1 MSSKYLATVLQNDC
15 SIFYSFALSFSHRI
29 KISILTNTSVLRGSR
44 AQTPATCT
52 LCSRSPPLFPRQPE
66 PQPPRCNGHV
76 GPQPEGRWAVLHAEA
91 PAGDAVSSCRRRRD
105 RLAGWGADEV
115 EAAAGAVAEA
125 GGERVG
131 EEEQEQPRG
140 RRGVQGQ
147 GFLFG

>member
-1 MSSKYLATVLQNDC
+1 MP
-15 SIFYSFALSFSHRI
+15 H
-29 KISILTNTSVLRGSR
+29 G
-44 AQTPATCT
+44 
-52 LCSRSPPLFPRQPE
+52 
-66 PQPPRCNGHV
+66 
-76 GPQPEGRWAVLHAEA
+76 EA

-105 RLAGWGADEV
+105 RLAGCGADEV